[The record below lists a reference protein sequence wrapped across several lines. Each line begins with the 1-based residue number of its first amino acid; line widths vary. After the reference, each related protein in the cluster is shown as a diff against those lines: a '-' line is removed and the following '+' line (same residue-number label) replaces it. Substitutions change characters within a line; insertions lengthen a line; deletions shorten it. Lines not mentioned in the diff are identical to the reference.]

1 MAKKPPHH
9 TPENSSSSSSRRT
22 SEKGLGRGLK
32 ALLGDRPA
40 LDAVS
45 SDQMASGA
53 SKGET
58 KQSQNDRIIPIE
70 KISPNPWQPRQHFA
84 DSELAELAKSLN
96 HHGMIQPLLVR
107 PHPDKPDHF
116 QLIAGERRWRAAQ
129 LAKQHEVPV
138 VIRNTDEKQAAE
150 MALIENIQ
158 RQDLNTIEEAEGYR
172 RLMAEFS
179 YTQEELASAVG
190 KSRSHLA
197 NTLRLLNL
205 PPKVREMI
213 ASGIL
218 TSGQARPL
226 IGHDDATAL
235 AEMILKQGLNSRQAE
250 QLAAKP
256 KPKTTLPVKTVD
268 ADLKAMEHRLAE
280 VLGLNVKVDFNLK
293 TEKGKVMISCASL
306 DQFDALIDHLMQKK

>member
-1 MAKKPPHH
+1 MAKKTPQQ
-9 TPENSSSSSSRRT
+9 TPEISTSSSPRRA

-40 LDAVS
+40 LNAVS
-45 SDQMASGA
+45 ADQTASTA
-53 SKGET
+53 SQDEAN
-58 KQSQNDRIIPIE
+58 QNQNDRIVAIE

-84 DSELAELAKSLN
+84 DTELGELAKSLKQ
-96 HHGMIQPLLVR
+96 HGMIQPLLVR
-107 PHPDKPDHF
+107 PHPEKPDHF

-129 LAKQHEVPV
+129 LAKQHEVPI

-158 RQDLNTIEEAEGYR
+158 RQNLNTIEEAEGYQ
-172 RLMAEFS
+172 RLMVEFS
-179 YTQEELASAVG
+179 YTQEELAGVVG

-213 ASGIL
+213 ANGII

-226 IGHDDATAL
+226 IGHDDAVSL
-235 AEMILKQGLNSRQAE
+235 SEMIVKQGLNSRQAE

-256 KPKTTLPVKTVD
+256 KAETSPPPKTVD

-293 TEKGKVMISCASL
+293 TEKGKVMISCESL